1 MSETDGRVLGH
12 PEPTGEGPG
21 GTCQPT
27 SSQGLGVRILPRMDV
42 QMARGDV
49 RVSRGVRFSLQTQAM
64 DLCPRR
70 PTARRYLPLTDS
82 PDPRRGGSGNELLFC
97 GPRRFFPM
105 RPQPPRREAPL
116 GGEGSGTSS
125 SVPKSV
131 TAGASGTWG
140 RRGAGAAALVGD
152 GHAAGLAGSPR
163 GWRLLCCPPRSGVW
177 LLGQTAAPAESPAL
191 GSRCLYSP
199 WRVISLPLSSPWYQ
213 PCPIPSALNPLE
225 GESCASSDRRALR
238 DVPGAAACI
247 PPAG

>member
-1 MSETDGRVLGH
+1 M
-12 PEPTGEGPG
+12 
-21 GTCQPT
+21 
-27 SSQGLGVRILPRMDV
+27 
-42 QMARGDV
+42 
-49 RVSRGVRFSLQTQAM
+49 SRGVRFSLQTQAT

-163 GWRLLCCPPRSGVW
+163 GWRLLRCPPRSGDW

-213 PCPIPSALNPLE
+213 PCPIPSALNPWR
-225 GESCASSDRRALR
+225 ASPVPAATGGPCGTCLGQQRASLQPAR
-238 DVPGAAACI
+238 
-247 PPAG
+247 PPAPADLVARVPPLLPSPSPPPAPPAPSTPTSLWRL